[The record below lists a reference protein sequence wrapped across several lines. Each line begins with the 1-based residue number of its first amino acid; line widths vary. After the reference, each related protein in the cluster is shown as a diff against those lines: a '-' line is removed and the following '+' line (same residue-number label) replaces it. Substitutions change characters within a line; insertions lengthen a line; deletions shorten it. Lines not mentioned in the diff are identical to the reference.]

1 LQNEAFPTHGTILA
15 ITGGSS
21 TDFKSKR
28 QHRDYNREVDHV
40 AVEVQSHKPNGLTS
54 FPHTDAMVVTVH
66 IDKWD
71 VSKILIDNGS
81 QAEIPLLLTFE
92 KMGYNKKKLK
102 EPIKP
107 LYSFGGKRSSP

>member
-1 LQNEAFPTHGTILA
+1 
-15 ITGGSS
+15 
-21 TDFKSKR
+21 
-28 QHRDYNREVDHV
+28 V

-71 VSKILIDNGS
+71 VSKILVDNGS

-102 EPIKP
+102 EPTKP